1 MSHIGMIAPLHAV
14 ERPLWLRCTMAYSL
28 GGLATSYLVGTA
40 LAFVGAAHPATE
52 MIRLALLL
60 VAFLPIAAIGGDAP
74 SRVHGVV
81 SGLGS
86 EHETWIGVFSDPVA
100 PGVEATSWIRAEG
113 DRFEVEVP
121 HSGAVTLVGV
131 ARNALPVL
139 KRVSPGDRHT
149 EVSMEFSPGAM
160 LSGVAVSDA
169 DGTPLEDVVIRVTA
183 VDGGGLELPEPV
195 LPRWIS
201 DDEGR
206 FHAGGLEPGRRY
218 VVRAEADGYVPTESS
233 DLQVDAGVDLE
244 IRLVPGF
251 HAGGWVVDRAGLPV
265 AAAEVRVFG
274 EANLLDSVR
283 TDGVGWFHVGPF
295 AAGRVVDVLARS
307 DAGGTAR
314 PARVDGPRDDLVLV
328 LHGAVTVTGSVHD
341 ADTGERVDGFSL
353 TALHDGQTLRTY
365 PVDGTSGGIGV
376 RVDWQADEIA
386 ISAPGY
392 SRWWRP
398 VQFSDRDGGN
408 ADYDLGIVSL
418 SREIAVAGRVVDE
431 ATGEPVAG
439 AVVAVVEYGG
449 AFRPRV
455 PGDGPAARV
464 RTATDEFGEFRFA
477 TGIRRGGLLRVAA
490 DGYAALAV
498 QVAGDAGS
506 LLIELGKGGTIAGV
520 LKTARGMPVKGKVLL
535 RPTGTSPAQWSFAAD
550 HSTDEYGRFEFDRLG
565 PGGYMLWP
573 GPEAGSAVARSIR
586 ILGNE
591 RLEITVVVDLENRLS
606 GAISGLM
613 DGETARFSVAGQDRT
628 QRRLG
633 GADGHGN
640 GPYELHGLPDG
651 PTRVTAS
658 TGRRQVTREVEVANG
673 TARADFRS
681 AVDRGSAA
689 L

>member
-1 MSHIGMIAPLHAV
+1 MLTP
-14 ERPLWLRCTMAYSL
+14 
-28 GGLATSYLVGTA
+28 
-40 LAFVGAAHPATE
+40 AHPATE

-449 AFRPRV
+449 AFRPRCQ
-455 PGDGPAARV
+455 A
-464 RTATDEFGEFRFA
+464 
-477 TGIRRGGLLRVAA
+477 
-490 DGYAALAV
+490 
-498 QVAGDAGS
+498 
-506 LLIELGKGGTIAGV
+506 
-520 LKTARGMPVKGKVLL
+520 
-535 RPTGTSPAQWSFAAD
+535 
-550 HSTDEYGRFEFDRLG
+550 
-565 PGGYMLWP
+565 
-573 GPEAGSAVARSIR
+573 
-586 ILGNE
+586 
-591 RLEITVVVDLENRLS
+591 
-606 GAISGLM
+606 M
-613 DGETARFSVAGQDRT
+613 DQ
-628 QRRLG
+628 
-633 GADGHGN
+633 
-640 GPYELHGLPDG
+640 LH
-651 PTRVTAS
+651 V
-658 TGRRQVTREVEVANG
+658 
-673 TARADFRS
+673 
-681 AVDRGSAA
+681 
-689 L
+689 